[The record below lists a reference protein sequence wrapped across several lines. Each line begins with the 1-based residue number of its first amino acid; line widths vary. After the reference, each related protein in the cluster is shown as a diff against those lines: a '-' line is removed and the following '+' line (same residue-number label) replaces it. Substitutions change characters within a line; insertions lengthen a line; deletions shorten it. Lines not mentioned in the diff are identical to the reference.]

1 MKTTLKYPFILIALI
16 GMLSVFSAK
25 AQDPVKAAPGM
36 YQKVILDNDHVR
48 VIEVIIKQGEEVPWH
63 SHPNHVAYVISG
75 GKLEMTAKGKAPEMV
90 EMGTGQAMYMD
101 AVTHMA
107 KNVGTTD
114 IKAIIVEMKQ

>member
-1 MKTTLKYPFILIALI
+1 MKTTLKYPFILIILT

-36 YQKVILDNDHVR
+36 YQKVILDNDKVR
-48 VIEVIIKQGEEVPWH
+48 VIEVLIKQGEEVPWH

-75 GKLEMTAKGKAPEMV
+75 GKLEMTAKGKAPEIVDMPA
-90 EMGTGQAMYMD
+90 GQAMYMD

-114 IKAIIVEMKQ
+114 VKAIIIEMKQ